1 MNPSPAPASR
11 SISLL
16 TATCLVVANMV
27 GTGVFTSLGFQVGG
41 LPSGFAIL
49 WLWLVGG
56 LCAFC
61 GALAYGELAAAI
73 PRSGGE
79 YHYLS
84 AIYHP
89 AVGFLA
95 GWISATVGFAAPVA
109 LASMAFG
116 RYFSAVV
123 PGAPPVL
130 ASLAI
135 VGIVTAIHFRGG
147 SLGSIFQNTAT
158 ALKVGLIL
166 ALIAAGLQFEP
177 SQPVHFLPQPGD
189 TRLLLSAP
197 FAVSLVYVMYA
208 YSGWNAST
216 YIVGEVRDPARNV
229 PRSVA
234 LGTAL
239 VIGLYLLLNGV
250 FLRVAPMA
258 ELEGKIEVGHVVAAH
273 LFGTLGGRMMAALI
287 CAGLISSISAMTWVG
302 PRVTMAMGEDWR
314 ALRWLA
320 AKSPS
325 GIPTTALLVQ
335 SLIVGALILSS
346 KFETVLTYT
355 QFSLTICSFMAVL
368 GVFVLRYRQP
378 DLPRPYKMWGYPVTP
393 LVFLG
398 VSAWMLCHILKSNP
412 VESIAGLGT
421 LLLGLLVYFFSP
433 TRPGAAPR

>member
-166 ALIAAGLQFEP
+166 ALIAAGLLFEP
-177 SQPVHFLPQPGD
+177 SHPFISCPKQATPGSF
-189 TRLLLSAP
+189 SA
-197 FAVSLVYVMYA
+197 
-208 YSGWNAST
+208 
-216 YIVGEVRDPARNV
+216 R
-229 PRSVA
+229 
-234 LGTAL
+234 
-239 VIGLYLLLNGV
+239 
-250 FLRVAPMA
+250 
-258 ELEGKIEVGHVVAAH
+258 
-273 LFGTLGGRMMAALI
+273 
-287 CAGLISSISAMTWVG
+287 
-302 PRVTMAMGEDWR
+302 
-314 ALRWLA
+314 
-320 AKSPS
+320 PS
-325 GIPTTALLVQ
+325 
-335 SLIVGALILSS
+335 
-346 KFETVLTYT
+346 
-355 QFSLTICSFMAVL
+355 
-368 GVFVLRYRQP
+368 R
-378 DLPRPYKMWGYPVTP
+378 
-393 LVFLG
+393 
-398 VSAWMLCHILKSNP
+398 
-412 VESIAGLGT
+412 
-421 LLLGLLVYFFSP
+421 
-433 TRPGAAPR
+433 